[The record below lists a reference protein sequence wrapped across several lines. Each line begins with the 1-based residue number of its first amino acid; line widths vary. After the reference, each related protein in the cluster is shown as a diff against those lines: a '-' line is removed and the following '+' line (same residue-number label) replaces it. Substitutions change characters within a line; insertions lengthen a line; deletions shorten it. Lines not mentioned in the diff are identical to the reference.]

1 MGLQP
6 HESVCLRT
14 PAFRPGFANLRSD
27 LMSSGETYIFC
38 HHRHRQSPPSLPNQ
52 CQRCASSPCAPRLSR
67 TRSFCLA
74 CVRGDARS
82 PVRPSHTR
90 TGSLARKGNPIH
102 QRRIL
107 FSPQRQAAG
116 LGTKL
121 QRGAD
126 FHPGEVR
133 GVQKIPFGQD
143 CRLASRTTPTLRRT
157 SSKASILSRDTS
169 QGRNKNGRGGSPATE
184 S

>member
-1 MGLQP
+1 
-6 HESVCLRT
+6 
-14 PAFRPGFANLRSD
+14 
-27 LMSSGETYIFC
+27 MSSGETYIFC
-38 HHRHRQSPPSLPNQ
+38 HHHRQSPPSLPNQ

-67 TRSFCLA
+67 TRSICLA

-82 PVRPSHTR
+82 PARPSHTR

-133 GVQKIPFGQD
+133 GVQKIH
-143 CRLASRTTPTLRRT
+143 RRKSRSGRTVDLRRELPPTLRRT
-157 SSKASILSRDTS
+157 SSKASILSRHTS